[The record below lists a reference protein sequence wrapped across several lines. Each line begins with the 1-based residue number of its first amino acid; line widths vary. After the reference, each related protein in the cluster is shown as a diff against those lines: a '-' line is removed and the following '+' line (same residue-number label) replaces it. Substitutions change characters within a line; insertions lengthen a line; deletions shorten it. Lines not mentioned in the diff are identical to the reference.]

1 MVKVPAFLA
10 MCALGACSFSSN
22 GKTNADAAVDA
33 APDAPEGLPIL
44 VPEVKDYGQY
54 MPGGPSQTW
63 VFTVQAVSPVGPLS
77 TRVIGPAAADY
88 TLLANGCQGATLAT
102 LQSCTV
108 AVKFAAAAQTGAR
121 DAMLEVTD
129 PGLVRM
135 TSVLTGRYDLFTDM
149 TTTGGPYA
157 FGVVPVGTTAPTQ
170 TISINN
176 NATVPT
182 GVISLT
188 KAGANAAEFTITNDT
203 CTGFALTAKST
214 CSLKIAFAPNGVGAR
229 AAMVQLTATPGGTV
243 MASASG
249 TGEALRIA
257 TVPAD
262 FGTVVLGSTST
273 AKTLTV
279 TNVAANAVGP
289 IVTSLAGNHPGD
301 FVLSN
306 DLCNGMT
313 LPSMGTCTIDVAF
326 KPTVL
331 GLRDGLVRLT
341 VAGVIIVDGVV
352 RGTADPVNTIT
363 ITPPTTFAF
372 PDTTATM
379 TSAPHTFT
387 VTNTGT
393 QPTGLIASALGGTDP
408 TQFSIVTATDTCT
421 GQAIPVAGTCSISV
435 VFAPTTA
442 GAKSASLTLTA
453 TPGGT
458 ATATVSG
465 TGL

>member
-1 MVKVPAFLA
+1 MFLA
-10 MCALGACSFSSN
+10 ACALGACSFSGN
-22 GKTNADAAVDA
+22 GKSGADAAVDA
-33 APDAPEGLPIL
+33 APDAPEGLPVL
-44 VPEVKDYGQY
+44 LPEVKDYGQY

-63 VFTVQAVSPVGPLS
+63 VFTVQAVSPVGPL
-77 TRVIGPAAADY
+77 TTHVIGDAAADY
-88 TLLANGCQGATLAT
+88 TLLANSCQGATLGT
-102 LQSCTV
+102 LQSCTI
-108 AVKFAAAAQTGAR
+108 AVKFAAVGQTGERNAT
-121 DAMLEVTD
+121 LEVVD
-129 PGLVRM
+129 NGLVRL
-135 TSVLTGRYDLFTDM
+135 TSMLKGRYDLFADI
-149 TTTGGPYA
+149 TTAGGPYS
-157 FGVVPVGTTAPTQ
+157 FGIVPVGTTAPTQ

-176 NATVPT
+176 PATVPT
-182 GVISLT
+182 GIIALT
-188 KAGANAAEFTITNDT
+188 KLGANPGEFTITNDT

-229 AAMVQLTATPGGTV
+229 TAMVQLTASPGGTV
-243 MASASG
+243 TAAASG
-249 TGEALRIA
+249 TGEALRVA
-257 TVPAD
+257 VTPAD
-262 FGTVVLGSTST
+262 FGTVVLGATSV

-289 IVTSLAGNHPGD
+289 LVTSLAGNHPGD
-301 FVLSN
+301 FLLTN
-306 DLCNGMT
+306 DTCNGMT
-313 LPSMGTCTIDVAF
+313 LPTTGTCTVDVQF

-331 GLRDGLVRLT
+331 GMRDGLFRVT
-341 VAGVIIVDGVV
+341 VAGVIIVDGIL
-352 RGTADPVNTIT
+352 RGTADPLNTIT

-379 TSAPHTFT
+379 TSAPHAFT

-393 QPTGLIASALGGTDP
+393 QPTGLLASALGGTDP

-421 GQAIPVAGTCSISV
+421 GQSIPVAGTCNISV

-442 GAKSASLTLTA
+442 GAKSASLALTA

>member
-1 MVKVPAFLA
+1 MVKLPAVLA
-10 MCALGACSFSSN
+10 VCTLGACSFN
-22 GKTNADAAVDA
+22 GGASGADAAVDA
-33 APDAPEGLPIL
+33 APDAPEGLPVL
-44 VPEVKDYGQY
+44 LPEVKDYGQY

-77 TRVIGPAAADY
+77 TRLVGDAAGDY
-88 TLLANGCQGATLAT
+88 MLLANNCQGATLGT
-102 LQSCTV
+102 LQSCTI
-108 AVKFAAAAQTGAR
+108 AVKFAAVMQTGAR

-129 PGLVRM
+129 PGLVKL
-135 TSVLTGRYDLFTDM
+135 TSMLRGRYDLFADM
-149 TTTGGPYA
+149 STAGGPYT
-157 FGVVPVGTTAPTQ
+157 FGTVPAGTTAPTQ

-182 GVISLT
+182 GIISLT
-188 KAGANAAEFTITNDT
+188 KLGANPAEFTISADT

-229 AAMVQLTATPGGTV
+229 SAMVQLTASPGGTV
-243 MASASG
+243 TATASG

-257 TVPAD
+257 TTPAE
-262 FGTVVLGSTST
+262 FGTVVLGDTSL

-301 FVLSN
+301 FLLTN

-313 LPSMGTCTIDVAF
+313 LPSMGTCTVDVQF
-326 KPTVL
+326 KPTVV
-331 GLRDGLVRLT
+331 GPRDGLLRLT
-341 VAGVIIVDGVV
+341 VGGLIIADGIV

-372 PDTTATM
+372 AATTAGM
-379 TSAPHTFT
+379 TSAPHAFT
-387 VTNTGT
+387 VNNTGT
-393 QPTGLIASALGGTDP
+393 QPTGLLTSALAGTDP

-421 GQAIPVAGTCSISV
+421 GRSIPVAGSCSISV

-442 GAKSASLTLTA
+442 GAKSASLTLSA
-453 TPGGT
+453 TPGGS
-458 ATATVSG
+458 AAATVSG

>member
-1 MVKVPAFLA
+1 VVLA
-10 MCALGACSFSSN
+10 ACVLGGCSFNSS
-22 GKTNADAAVDA
+22 KSSPDAGVDA
-33 APDAPEGLPIL
+33 APDAPAGLPVL
-44 VPEVKDYGQY
+44 LPEVKDYGQY
-54 MPGGPSQTW
+54 MPGGPAQTW
-63 VFTVQAVSPVGPLS
+63 VFTVQAVSPVGPLT
-77 TRVIGPAAADY
+77 TRLVGDAAADY
-88 TLLANGCQGATLAT
+88 TLLANSCQGATLGT
-102 LQSCTV
+102 LQSCTI
-108 AVKFAAAAQTGAR
+108 AVRFMAVMQTGAR

-129 PGLVRM
+129 PGLVRL
-135 TSVLTGRYDLFTDM
+135 TSMLKGRYDLFADM

-182 GVISLT
+182 GIISLAKLGT
-188 KAGANAAEFTITNDT
+188 DPNEFTITNDT

-229 AAMVQLTATPGGTV
+229 TAMVQLTAEPGGTV
-243 MASASG
+243 TAAASG

-257 TVPAD
+257 TVPAEL
-262 FGTVVLGSTST
+262 GTVVLGDTSV

-301 FVLSN
+301 FLVTN

-313 LPSMGTCTIDVAF
+313 LPAMGTCTVDVQF

-331 GLRDGLVRLT
+331 GPRDGLVRIT
-341 VAGVIIVDGVV
+341 VGGVIIVDGIV
-352 RGTADPVNTIT
+352 RGTADPVNTLT
-363 ITPPTTFAF
+363 ITPPATFAF

-379 TSAPHTFT
+379 TSAPHAFT
-387 VTNTGT
+387 VNNTGT
-393 QPTGLIASALGGTDP
+393 QPTGVLASALAGTDP
-408 TQFSIVTATDTCT
+408 TEFAIVTATDTCT
-421 GQAIPVAGTCSISV
+421 GQSIPVGGTCSISV

-442 GAKSASLTLTA
+442 GAKSATVTMSA

-458 ATATVSG
+458 ATATVTG
-465 TGL
+465 TAN